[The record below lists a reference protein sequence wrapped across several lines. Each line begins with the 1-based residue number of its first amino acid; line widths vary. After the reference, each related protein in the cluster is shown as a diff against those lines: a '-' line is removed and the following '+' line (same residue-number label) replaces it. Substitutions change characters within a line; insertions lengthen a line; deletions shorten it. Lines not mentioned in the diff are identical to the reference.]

1 MVSELLTQLEA
12 ELDPAHPAGVEVIA
26 YGEVSA
32 ALRVPGLEGYV
43 AKRMSGFADADMAEA
58 YCALVAQYV
67 QILEAAGVRVVDTEV
82 VAIQRPGR
90 SPVVYL
96 IQPFMTR
103 LGNALLH
110 TAGDDWLQTAVPAVL
125 DRVEVLQARTS
136 EPQVAIDAQL
146 SNWSF
151 ATTDPVLID
160 IGTPFMRDASG
171 YLFDQEILL
180 CAIPPG
186 LRTYYRRK
194 GSIAEYMDDYFD
206 PRLVAVDLLGNFFK
220 EGVAYRLPAA
230 IAMANVWLSDHGYAR
245 VTETDVADYYQQD
258 AATLELFLRVRRLD
272 RSAKRILR
280 REYDFLLPGPVRR

>member
-1 MVSELLTQLEA
+1 MVREVLTRLEA
-12 ELDPAHPAGVEVIA
+12 ELDPAHPTGVDVIA

-43 AKRMSGFADADMAEA
+43 AKRMSGFADDAMADA
-58 YCALVAQYV
+58 YCALVEQYV
-67 QILEAAGVRVVDTEV
+67 QILAATGVQVVATEV
-82 VAIQRPGR
+82 IPVQRPGR
-90 SPVVYL
+90 PPVVYL
-96 IQPFMTR
+96 LQPFMTR
-103 LGNALLH
+103 LGNTLLH
-110 TAGDDWLQTAVPAVL
+110 TAGDDWLEVAIPAVL
-125 DRVEVLQARTS
+125 DRVEALLARTAQ
-136 EPQVAIDAQL
+136 PQVAIDAQL

-151 ATTDPVLID
+151 AANDPVLID

-180 CAIPPG
+180 SAIPPG

-206 PRLVAVDLLGNFFK
+206 PRLVGVDLLGNFIK

-230 IAMANVWLSDHGYAR
+230 ISMANRWLAGHGYAS
-245 VTETDVADYYQQD
+245 VTRRDVDEYYRQD

-272 RSAKRILR
+272 RGAKRIVR
-280 REYDFLLPGPVRR
+280 RDYDFLLPGPVRR